1 MKNYFIL
8 GLIIL
13 FFLVTRLYKI
23 DEVPASVYWD
33 EASIGYNAYA
43 VATDLKDEWGEF
55 LPLHFRA
62 FGEFKLPVY
71 IYSVAILTKIFGL
84 GPLAVRLPAVF
95 YGLGIIILTYLL
107 VIKITKDR
115 KIGLTSAFIL
125 SVSPW
130 LFIFTRA
137 GFEAVAGLFFFLV
150 FIYFLTLYL
159 ERRIF
164 IVPASLAAILSFY
177 SYNSFRIL
185 TPVFILVF
193 VVYLILNKK
202 IKFDKKIYIETAA
215 IALFVLSLIPTVKLF
230 YLDAGAVRF
239 TTVGISSP
247 KLVITNYFSHFDFK
261 FLFLDGDVNNRH
273 QQPGWGELYL
283 IELPLFLLGVWKILK
298 AKNKL
303 SWIFLL
309 FLILGPIPASIGK
322 EAPHALRAILLAPTF
337 AIISTIGLWGLAD
350 IFKKQGGFII
360 LAVLLIYFFSFE
372 QYGQDFLLKY
382 NTPTSSDWQFEY
394 KEIFTNYK
402 VSNEKTVI
410 TDKYAQPYIFA
421 LFYLKYP
428 PQEFRKTVKY
438 NPPDKWGF
446 STVASFG
453 KFEFKKL

>member
-193 VVYLILNKK
+193 VVYLIL
-202 IKFDKKIYIETAA
+202 
-215 IALFVLSLIPTVKLF
+215 
-230 YLDAGAVRF
+230 
-239 TTVGISSP
+239 
-247 KLVITNYFSHFDFK
+247 
-261 FLFLDGDVNNRH
+261 
-273 QQPGWGELYL
+273 
-283 IELPLFLLGVWKILK
+283 
-298 AKNKL
+298 KN
-303 SWIFLL
+303 
-309 FLILGPIPASIGK
+309 
-322 EAPHALRAILLAPTF
+322 
-337 AIISTIGLWGLAD
+337 
-350 IFKKQGGFII
+350 Q
-360 LAVLLIYFFSFE
+360 V
-372 QYGQDFLLKY
+372 
-382 NTPTSSDWQFEY
+382 
-394 KEIFTNYK
+394 
-402 VSNEKTVI
+402 
-410 TDKYAQPYIFA
+410 
-421 LFYLKYP
+421 
-428 PQEFRKTVKY
+428 
-438 NPPDKWGF
+438 
-446 STVASFG
+446 
-453 KFEFKKL
+453 